1 MVVFG
6 GYPGCGSPWHLAFG
20 DGAIYDTLRDR
31 WTRVVPQLDQA

>member
-20 DGAIYDTLRDR
+20 DGATYEPNRDQ
-31 WTRVVPQLDQA
+31 WTRVVPRLESS